1 MPRPFAGAVKTRHA
15 EVRIGPDSGS
25 GPESRGERAHG
36 PVPRAPA
43 GVADLNYRSANTY
56 DYASEVISFRE
67 FGPIV

>member
-1 MPRPFAGAVKTRHA
+1 METRHA

-25 GPESRGERAHG
+25 GPESRGERALG
-36 PVPRAPA
+36 PATRAPA
-43 GVADLNYRSANTY
+43 AVADLNYRSASTY